1 MKTFVPNFK
10 TIERKWHVIDAA
22 SLNVG
27 RLATEV
33 ANILRGKNKT
43 IFTPSQDTG
52 DYVIII
58 NCDQT
63 KFAGQ
68 KMDTKLYRKHTGYL
82 GHLREAT
89 ARQVHTKNPTKI
101 LFQAIAGMIPRNR
114 LKKDILD
121 KLHLYAGSE
130 HPHVGQQPETLTF

>member
-1 MKTFVPNFK
+1 MKTLVPNFK
-10 TIERKWHVIDAA
+10 TIERKWHIVDA
-22 SLNVG
+22 SSMPVG

-43 IFTPSQDTG
+43 IFTPSLDTG

-58 NCDQT
+58 NCDNT
-63 KFAGQ
+63 HFVGE
-68 KMDTKLYRKHTGYL
+68 KMDKKLYRKHTGYL

-89 ARQVHTKNPTKI
+89 ARQVHAKNPTKI

-114 LKKDILD
+114 LKKEILA
-121 KLHLYAGSE
+121 KLYLYNGAE
-130 HPHVGQQPETLTF
+130 HPHVGQKPEPLTF